1 MGLNAGPEPKV
12 LNPSE
17 KWPEGKA
24 KPAFLLS
31 AGLWPVCGCYAVSF
45 SLPVFFLP
53 PSAQKQL
60 ESNIHSNW
68 SFWVFIE
75 YWMCLKYVMQS

>member
-1 MGLNAGPEPKV
+1 MMGLNAGPEPKV

-31 AGLWPVCGCYAVSF
+31 AGLWPVCGCYAV
-45 SLPVFFLP
+45 FFLSP
-53 PSAQKQL
+53 CVFSASLCTKAV
-60 ESNIHSNW
+60 EA
-68 SFWVFIE
+68 FE
-75 YWMCLKYVMQS
+75 CLLSTECAYSM